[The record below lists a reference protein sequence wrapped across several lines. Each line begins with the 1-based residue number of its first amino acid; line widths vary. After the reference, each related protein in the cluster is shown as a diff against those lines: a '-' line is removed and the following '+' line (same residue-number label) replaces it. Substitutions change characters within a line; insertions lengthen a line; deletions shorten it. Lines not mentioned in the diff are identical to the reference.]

1 MLRILSYTIFDH
13 PVIGDVEFD
22 LCNKDEN
29 ETYNYYS
36 IIIGPN
42 GTGKSYLL
50 STLINSFNEIKQLI
64 SNKKYNAKTKF
75 SIEYQINGINYY
87 VSTKESPITVKIN
100 NIGDKNIDDI
110 VLPTKWLASSVTI
123 NDKFP
128 ILTDNSINKTPEYK
142 YLGIRSASNNAFIKT
157 ITKKSMLYFVD
168 ALRKTKLDKLK
179 KLYIGLQLH
188 PSVNIEFKMG
198 KMLRFDK
205 SVDYSDLE
213 EATLSLFE
221 PHRNFLS
228 NQGYNKSFR
237 ADTYKKYIENSDL
250 LIRIAQFIVYKLNLK
265 YRFDK
270 NTPII
275 YDANFDTYHGINL
288 LLEEWDLVLI
298 ALDLELLDLKKFTI
312 IKDSGFS
319 YEEASSGESHLLTS
333 LHGILANLE
342 DNSLL
347 VIDEPEISL
356 HPNWQIDYID
366 ILKTIVDGY
375 SGVNTIIAT
384 HSHFLVSGIKDNESR
399 ILSLRRSYKN
409 AYNPD
414 YYDELDNKKLVV
426 EELDFAT
433 YGWSAEDILYNVF
446 GVVSTRNKFVAEDIA
461 NVLNQLSNGEK
472 LETNMLS
479 NEIYNKIR
487 TLHEALKE
495 NDPLKKVVNSI
506 LNRISDGNTS
516 KL

>member
-1 MLRILSYTIFDH
+1 MLRILSFTIHEH

-29 ETYNYYS
+29 EAYNYYS

-64 SNKKYNAKTKF
+64 SNKKYKAKTKF

-100 NIGDKNIDDI
+100 NIGDKSIDDI

-179 KLYIGLQLH
+179 KLYVGLQLQ
-188 PSVNIEFKMG
+188 PSVSIEFKMG

-213 EATLSLFE
+213 KATLSLFE

-237 ADTYKKYIENSDL
+237 EDTYKKYIENIDL
-250 LIRIAQFIVYKLNLK
+250 LNQVTQFIVYKFNLK
-265 YRFDK
+265 DRFDK
-270 NTPII
+270 NTLII
-275 YDANFDTYHGINL
+275 YDANFDTYHGINI
-288 LLEEWDLVLI
+288 LLEDWDLVLI

-312 IKDSGFS
+312 IKDTGFS

-399 ILSLRRSYKN
+399 ILSLRRKDSKT
-409 AYNPD
+409 D
-414 YYDELDNKKLVV
+414 YTEYEPKLQNEKLIV
-426 EELDFAT
+426 EELDYET
-433 YGWSAEDILYNVF
+433 YGWDPERILYKIF
-446 GVVSTRNKFVAEDIA
+446 GLITTRNKFFEKDVRSLIELISNKHSDKAEVRKLYD
-461 NVLNQLSNGEK
+461 NLSRFI
-472 LETNMLS
+472 LS
-479 NEIYNKIR
+479 DND
-487 TLHEALKE
+487 
-495 NDPLKKVVNSI
+495 DPLKVI
-506 LNRISDGNTS
+506 ISRAKHFIEN
-516 KL
+516 